1 MLSSPDISSLTAV
14 VEHDV
19 ITGGDIDFMAEDNF
33 LAKGDCSL
41 SAAKD
46 VDVCSFKKEAVFKSS
61 TVSLKFLMMLCKS
74 KNSNNQR
81 LVLNDFIWANG
92 VIVSLLNTLKSVIS
106 WLRCT
111 RHEDN
116 L

>member
-61 TVSLKFLMMLCKS
+61 TVSLKFLMMLGKS

-81 LVLNDFIWANG
+81 LVLNDLG
-92 VIVSLLNTLKSVIS
+92 KRSH
-106 WLRCT
+106 R
-111 RHEDN
+111 
-116 L
+116 